1 MTRKQKEEMWCKPK
15 NHLKLSF
22 DKADQLERNTN
33 KIYPIGNNV
42 CYIKIKMKYF
52 GCLGFIL
59 SLIGLVVTSSKL
71 SVK

>member
-22 DKADQLERNTN
+22 DKADQLQGNTN
-33 KIYPIGNNV
+33 KIYSISNNV
-42 CYIKIKMKYF
+42 CSIKIKMKYL
-52 GCLGFIL
+52 GCLGSIL
-59 SLIGLVVTSSKL
+59 SLKVVTSSKL